1 MDFINSIY
9 LKCSEQWWKSDRN
22 FNLDMKK
29 YTKEE
34 KKNKE
39 KNLDKYIDLIIKK
52 LNEFPE
58 EDTKK
63 EKWENEFNYIID
75 SFIESEKETFK
86 LGIINKGIK
95 EDFFNSTKSFI
106 REAKKFNKSLSY
118 MDIGQA
124 MRNVWIVNILQAAFG
139 EKVRLSKAIFGYS
152 MLYPYTDNYL
162 DNTDINNIEKKNFN
176 NNLKRRLKGE
186 IIKVEN
192 YYEESVYKLVS
203 KIEEDFERD
212 NYCELY
218 EALLSI
224 HEGQIKSLKQQE
236 VITIPYEE
244 DILGIS
250 IEKGGASVLVD
261 GFLTKGKINKE
272 EISFCIFYGFML
284 QLADDLQD
292 IKADIDN
299 SHTTIMSQLAPKYNL
314 DNIVNKLINFTVS
327 LLEEES
333 CFKGENIPELK
344 ELIKTNCIMLILFSV
359 ILSKEFFS
367 AQYIKDI
374 NEYLPFSIKYI
385 ENIKFKVRKKFKKI
399 EFEDA
404 INYILER
411 SCRNSS

>member
-1 MDFINSIY
+1 MDCINSVY
-9 LKCSEQWWKSDRN
+9 LKCSEQWWKSDKN
-22 FNLDMKK
+22 FKLDMKK

-52 LNEFPE
+52 LNEFPT
-58 EDTKK
+58 EDNKK
-63 EKWENEFNYIID
+63 EEWENEFNYIID
-75 SFIESEKETFK
+75 SFIESEKETFN

-95 EDFFNSTKSFI
+95 DDFFNSTKSFI
-106 REAKKFNKSLSY
+106 REAKKFNESLSY
-118 MDIGQA
+118 IDIGQA

-139 EKVRLSKAIFGYS
+139 ERVRLSKAIFGYS

-162 DNTDINNIEKKNFN
+162 DDVDINNIEKKGFN
-176 NNLKRRLKGE
+176 EKLNKRLKGE
-186 IIKVEN
+186 MIKAEN
-192 YYEESVYKLVS
+192 SYEESVYKLVG
-203 KIEEDFERD
+203 KIEEDFKRD
-212 NYCELY
+212 NYSELY
-218 EALLSI
+218 ESLLSI

-236 VITIPYEE
+236 VISIPYEE

-250 IEKGGASVLVD
+250 IEKGGSSVLVD
-261 GFLTKGKINKE
+261 GFLTKGKIDKD
-272 EISFCIFYGFML
+272 EISFCVFYGFML

-299 SHTTIMSQLAPKYNL
+299 NHITIMSQLAPHYYL

-333 CFKGENIPELK
+333 CFKGQNIPELK

-367 AQYIKDI
+367 SEYIKVI

-385 ENIKFKVRKKFKKI
+385 ENIKFKVRKKFRKI

-404 INYILER
+404 INYILGR

>member
-333 CFKGENIPELK
+333 CFKGENIQELK

-367 AQYIKDI
+367 AQYIKNID
-374 NEYLPFSIKYI
+374 EYLPFSIKYI

-404 INYILER
+404 INYILGIK
-411 SCRNSS
+411 